1 MIWPIA
7 VAACIFGS
15 YGHDRPEF
23 GGRMTRAGMHGRVV
37 DGRRAGYVAAAAVAV
52 GCVLPEAAGAFTAT
66 AETVPGKITY
76 FGVNDPRT
84 TRDIEQRLIVRA
96 GPADEHLLLI
106 VRLEDG
112 QVSPGPL
119 RIEGG
124 GALGAPQLRAAISAS
139 SLTGGRGGC
148 EQPTVSERTFHYDLR
163 LPAGTRTI
171 VSYAGRVRLT
181 RAPASPAL
189 FVQKWQLAPAPA
201 GASSGAVTIASKP
214 VKLAGLR
221 AARVSMR
228 VAVAGSG
235 RSIED
240 GGRLVVRSRTSLAV
254 GGYVARAHQ
263 GDAVTIWRFAPG
275 AKSAAPLARA
285 RIDRHGRFSYAWRP
299 LRRGTWDLYATY
311 AGHRGLVEPARSPCG
326 GPQVRVTRDVSAR
339 RLSASA

>member
-1 MIWPIA
+1 M
-7 VAACIFGS
+7 
-15 YGHDRPEF
+15 
-23 GGRMTRAGMHGRVV
+23 
-37 DGRRAGYVAAAAVAV
+37 AAAAVAV
-52 GCVLPEAAGAFTAT
+52 GCVLPDAAAGFTAT

-112 QVSPGPL
+112 QVSPGPM

-181 RAPASPAL
+181 RAPASAAI

-201 GASSGAVTIASKP
+201 GASSGAPPGAVTIASKP
-214 VKLAGLR
+214 VKLTGLQ
-221 AARVSMR
+221 AARVSTR
-228 VAVAGSG
+228 VAVARTG

-254 GGYVARAHQ
+254 GGYVAGARQ
-263 GDAVTIWRFAPG
+263 GDVVTIWRFAPG
-275 AKSAAPLARA
+275 AKSAAPLARV

-311 AGHRGLVEPARSPCG
+311 AGHRGVVEPARSPCG
-326 GPQVRVTRDVSAR
+326 GPQVRVTRYVSER
-339 RLSASA
+339 